1 MSDNTENP
9 WLMMPV
15 DVTDSPLKTY
25 LVEYAGTKLDTEEV
39 TVHMIAEVM
48 AAEFPELMFSLA
60 EENYI
65 KGYQTG
71 LDDAANLHYTTTQ
84 EETETTN

>member
-1 MSDNTENP
+1 MSDDTTNP

-25 LVEYAGTKLDTEEV
+25 LVEYVGTRLDTEEV

-48 AAEFPELMFSLA
+48 AADFPEFMFSMA
-60 EENYI
+60 EENYL

-71 LDDAANLHYTTTQ
+71 LDDAANLHYRKT
-84 EETETTN
+84 EEETTN

>member
-1 MSDNTENP
+1 MSDNTPNP

-25 LVEYAGTKLDTEEV
+25 LVEYTGTKLANEEV

-48 AAEFPELMFSLA
+48 AAEFPEFVFSLA
-60 EENYI
+60 EENYLR
-65 KGYQTG
+65 GYQTG
-71 LDDAANLHYTTTQ
+71 LDDAENLFKREARET
-84 EETETTN
+84 TETAN

>member
-1 MSDNTENP
+1 MSDNAPNP

-15 DVTDSPLKTY
+15 DGADSPLKTY
-25 LVEYAGTKLDTEEV
+25 LVEYTGTKLDNREV

-48 AAEFPELMFSLA
+48 AAEFPEFMFSLA

-65 KGYQTG
+65 RGYQTG
-71 LDDAANLHYTTTQ
+71 LNDAENLFKR
-84 EETETTN
+84 ETKQATPKVD